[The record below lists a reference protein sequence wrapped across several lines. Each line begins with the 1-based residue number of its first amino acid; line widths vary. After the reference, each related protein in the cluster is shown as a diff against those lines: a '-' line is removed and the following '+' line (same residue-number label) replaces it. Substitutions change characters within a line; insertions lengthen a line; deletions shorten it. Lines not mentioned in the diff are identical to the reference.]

1 MLNFHE
7 PQKIRKL
14 QYLLK
19 SKTVSGTAIKSIL
32 YDWALTLRVHPWS
45 IGIMGQEQGVVT
57 VPARMTITAALLP
70 NIFKRNGVEKKGI
83 TGKEVGVPSRI
94 LRLDIGFKPNFVLRA
109 VIVFE
114 HRNLNFDSQNI
125 KSHVQDV
132 LIIQVSCYWP
142 FHMLFL
148 NNKTGGYP
156 SLAIREF
163 LNLLSEHRAMR
174 DVPMFFFADYDV
186 YGFDIYH
193 VLKFGSRV
201 TS

>member
-1 MLNFHE
+1 MWVRESCANQKKVATHQGFVAKFVAVGMQITTMLNFHE

-19 SKTVSGTAIKSIL
+19 SKTLSGTAIKSIL

-45 IGIMGQEQGVVT
+45 IGTMGQEQGVVT

-70 NIFKRNGVEKKGI
+70 NIFKRNQVEKKGI
-83 TGKEVGVPSRI
+83 TGNEVGVPSCI

-114 HRNLNFDSQNI
+114 YRNLNFDSQNI

-132 LIIQVSCYWP
+132 LIIQVSSY
-142 FHMLFL
+142 
-148 NNKTGGYP
+148 
-156 SLAIREF
+156 R
-163 LNLLSEHRAMR
+163 LSSC
-174 DVPMFFFADYDV
+174 FC
-186 YGFDIYH
+186 
-193 VLKFGSRV
+193 
-201 TS
+201 